1 MMFVE
6 KYIKIY
12 SVYECVNEF
21 ACVEMINIYVA
32 RKRAVCVRWLKEGR
46 AGCKYVLKVLPKLPR
61 VPGITSEDFDIKYIL
76 EETQ

>member
-21 ACVEMINIYVA
+21 ACVEMINIYVE
-32 RKRAVCVRWLKEGR
+32 REWAVCVGGR
-46 AGCKYVLKVLPKLPR
+46 RGLVGRGSGGVNMCSRFIRSY
-61 VPGITSEDFDIKYIL
+61 PGYPG
-76 EETQ
+76 